1 LAIEEEARV
10 HFLSLGYSFEQECLS
25 QFGILLAAAFF
36 LSITAEGKFPGQEF

>member
-1 LAIEEEARV
+1 LALEEEAKV

-25 QFGILLAAAFF
+25 QFGILLAAAF